1 MEGEFHL
8 LRLLGRHR
16 NSFDLK
22 ICPALGYNGK
32 RIEWLDYKYDS
43 KQFIP
48 DKEYIGIHF
57 LENTVEY
64 KTIKGFF
71 GKSIGHLQKMLK
83 IGMLFAK

>member
-1 MEGEFHL
+1 MNFI

-22 ICPALGYNGK
+22 ILQALGYNGK

-48 DKEYIGIHF
+48 DKEYIGIDF

-64 KTIKGFF
+64 KRLKD
-71 GKSIGHLQKMLK
+71 SWQKYSPC
-83 IGMLFAK
+83 